1 VCRLQILNT
10 TLNKKFHN
18 SREEEEE
25 EEEENEKDSP
35 KYAGKIFF
43 I

>member
-10 TLNKKFHN
+10 ALNKKFHN
-18 SREEEEE
+18 SREEEE

>member
-25 EEEENEKDSP
+25 EEENEKDSP